1 MDEEKLTMLKPQE
14 NAEAE
19 LWLQREKMRKMWQ
32 TWQEGVESVIDK
44 NSALQSF
51 SNKKTNKKQS
61 YFQVGAYIADETS
74 CLALQNLYKGP

>member
-1 MDEEKLTMLKPQE
+1 MDEENLTMLKPQE

-51 SNKKTNKKQS
+51 SNKKTRNSKESPTQCNGKTLGF
-61 YFQVGAYIADETS
+61 YTFMLIAIAE
-74 CLALQNLYKGP
+74 